1 MARGPKVS
9 IGRYSQAQGYPGPDL
24 PREGRRAGGKIEI
37 VHGSEL
43 DPFFAHDLG
52 GVAAPEKTRAQG
64 PRRQRVAINARID
77 ILEYEHRRG
86 RLTPAAYAAGRY
98 VDAVLEAASGR
109 RSGLEFGERNRAAL
123 STLALQHAMAARID
137 AARDAGRLKDAMTR
151 EIGAES
157 ARVLVLTI
165 GECLGFRAIARIDA
179 MQSGKNREA
188 APLSGKGRDCER
200 AARRIGGLF
209 RSGLEDLALAWERH
223 GAPG

>member
-1 MARGPKVS
+1 MLRSPKAS
-9 IGRYSQAQGYPGPDL
+9 IGRYSQAQSAPGPDL

-37 VHGSEL
+37 VHGQEL

-52 GVAAPEKTRAQG
+52 GVAAPEKNRAQG

-165 GECLGFRAIARIDA
+165 GECLGFRAIARIDT
-179 MQSGKNREA
+179 MQTGKNCEA
-188 APLSGKGRDCER
+188 APLQGKGRDCER

-209 RSGLEDLALAWERH
+209 RAGLEDLALAWERH
-223 GAPG
+223 GAPV